1 MVTESDLGPEAKRD
15 LSLFRRRLSLQVML
29 QEVMRFVEVEEGQAG
44 LDLGACNAFMSH
56 HLRKLGGEW
65 QTVVLDSGREAAARA
80 VLGDAVHVWG
90 GIPLPFE
97 DKSFDV
103 LVVLDYLE
111 RAESPEEFVAECHR
125 ILKPD
130 GRLVVNVVHI
140 KPWSLVRGFRA
151 LLGLSY
157 DKLGLKRPGY
167 SESRLFNLLKHGF
180 DVHEVRSYSRFFLEV
195 TDAVVAA
202 AVNRVRR
209 SGADVDERQRRVYA
223 GAAFFYRLA
232 YQLDMLLFFTRGNRL
247 MAVAKRRGWRP
258 RNAPV
263 LSDGRTITEAVLQ
276 RPGV

>member
-1 MVTESDLGPEAKRD
+1 MVTANDLGPEARQD
-15 LSLFRRRLSLQVML
+15 LALFRKRLFVQVML
-29 QEVMRFVEVEEGQAG
+29 QEVMRFVEIGEDQAG

-65 QTVVLDSGREAAARA
+65 QTVVVESGREAPARA
-80 VLGDAVHVWG
+80 VLGDAVHVFG
-90 GIPLPFE
+90 GLPLPFE

-103 LVVLDYLE
+103 VVVLDYLE
-111 RAESPEEFVAECHR
+111 RAESPEEFIAECHR

-130 GRLVVNVVHI
+130 GRLVLNVVHI
-140 KPWSLVRGFRA
+140 KPWSLVRGVRA

-157 DKLGLKRPGY
+157 EKLGLQRAGY

-180 DVHEVRSYSRFFLEV
+180 DVHRVRSYSRFFLEL
-195 TDAVVAA
+195 TDAVAAA

-209 SGADVDERQRRVYA
+209 SGLDVEERSRRVYA

-232 YQLDMLLFFTRGNRL
+232 YQMDMLLFFTRGNRL

-263 LSDGRTITEAVLQ
+263 LSDGRTITEAVLH

>member
-1 MVTESDLGPEAKRD
+1 MVTENDLGPEAKRD
-15 LSLFRRRLSLQVML
+15 LNLFRKRLSLQVML
-29 QEVMRFVEVEEGQAG
+29 HEVMRFVEVGEDQAA

-56 HLRKLGGEW
+56 HLRKLGGDW
-65 QTVVLDSGREAAARA
+65 QTVVVERGREAPARA
-80 VLGDAVHVWG
+80 VLGDAVHVFG
-90 GIPLPFE
+90 GLPLPFE

-103 LVVLDYLE
+103 VVVLDYLE
-111 RAESPEEFVAECHR
+111 RAESPEDFVAECHR

-130 GRLVVNVVHI
+130 GRLVLNVVHL
-140 KPWSLVRGFRA
+140 KPWSLVRGVRA
-151 LLGLSY
+151 MLGLSY
-157 DKLGLKRPGY
+157 EKLGLQRAGY

-180 DVHEVRSYSRFFLEV
+180 DVHQVKSYSRFFLEV

-202 AVNRVRR
+202 AVNRVRNCGLDVEER
-209 SGADVDERQRRVYA
+209 SRRVYA